1 MSRATITVL
10 LLAAVIPA
18 AAGCAAKE
26 RTASTAP
33 VRSPAARVSPPSTP
47 DGGNASSL
55 GPPPATTGSSAPI
68 PMSPP
73 SSDDPAQPPG
83 GGANFS
89 LPMRVVTNT
98 GGTLVFVPIQV
109 NGRGPYEFV
118 LDTGSSNSSVD
129 RSLVGRLDLPRT
141 GQRHRVQGVTG
152 SGTVPIV
159 KIRRW
164 TLGGVPLRASS
175 LAVVDLGMN
184 VSGLLGSDELRHFGS
199 VTLDFTHDKAWF
211 RR

>member
-1 MSRATITVL
+1 MSRVTITAL
-10 LLAAVIPA
+10 LIAAVLPA
-18 AAGCAAKE
+18 TAGCAAKE
-26 RTASTAP
+26 RTA
-33 VRSPAARVSPPSTP
+33 PAAHARSSATRV
-47 DGGNASSL
+47 ASSSAPAGRTASSA
-55 GPPPATTGSSAPI
+55 GPPPATTGSFAPTQAL
-68 PMSPP
+68 
-73 SSDDPAQPPG
+73 SSGDPADPRGGPG
-83 GGANFS
+83 FS

-98 GGTLVFVPIQV
+98 GGTLVFVPV
-109 NGRGPYEFV
+109 RVDGRGPYEFV

-129 RSLVGRLDLPRT
+129 RSLVSRLDLPRT

-199 VTLDFTHDKAWF
+199 VTLDFAHDKVWF